1 MARGASR
8 RVRTDEG
15 RLGDDRG
22 RVRDRGDGRRGA
34 RMDPGRHELQRIQVR
49 RRVRRSHR
57 RGARGRHAA
66 PARDG
71 TRPSV
76 VVVVVVVRDPANGT
90 RDARRD
96 GILRPH
102 REAVARIPSR
112 APRPPLANG
121 HGDYVLCVSF
131 GPDARTLFTGGADGR
146 ICVWDCDD
154 AAAGN
159 PAPAACLRPG
169 SNAAVRSVDASLP
182 PPSEDEPGDVLSM
195 TGGEDGTLR
204 VFSHASN
211 GGAVCEVVFAGHGG
225 AVTCLALCRGE
236 ERGWGSPPR
245 ARKEEG
251 SGTRRIR
258 IAAGHDGGVLSV
270 HDAALTSGPP
280 GDGNAPGT
288 VRASAKVREV
298 FVGRVHANGAAR
310 ATLLLR
316 PDARTVASASEDRTV
331 RLWNMQKGNCLCV
344 LVGARCT
351 VESVSF
357 SALGDLLYAGLADGH
372 VWVYLEERGEE
383 DDVASGDGVERV
395 IESRLA
401 LAMEALRD
409 PKDPR
414 ASSTSESE
422 RCASGAAPSARRF
435 QDAYEEME
443 SDALGLLPGVD
454 RSNVA
459 LVGEVAGGSSG
470 GGGSRGACGVT
481 PCWRVRCA
489 GVTWSWGS
497 RTRGGL
503 AGAAAL
509 RARVS
514 RAVVSGTVVE
524 AQPGV
529 SAVQGER
536 VGVG

>member
-1 MARGASR
+1 MEDPTAPDWSRCRRVAAIHAHSASVKCVSGGRWPAAHPGESGRMRGDSGTTVDGFATAGMDGAARVWTLDGTSSSGFRCVAAFGDHTAGVRAVAMPPPRGTGRDRASSSSSSSSGIPRTAPEMLAATGSYDRTARLWHASR
-8 RVRTDEG
+8 
-15 RLGDDRG
+15 
-22 RVRDRGDGRRGA
+22 
-34 RMDPGRHELQRIQVR
+34 
-49 RRVRRSHR
+49 
-57 RGARGRHAA
+57 AA
-66 PARDG
+66 P
-71 TRPSV
+71 PV
-76 VVVVVVVRDPANGT
+76 
-90 RDARRD
+90 
-96 GILRPH
+96 
-102 REAVARIPSR
+102 
-112 APRPPLANG
+112 PPLANG

-131 GPDARTLFTGGADGR
+131 GPDARTLVTGGADGR

-372 VWVYLEERGEE
+372 VWVYLEEGGEE

-422 RCASGAAPSARRF
+422 RCAAAPRRRL
-435 QDAYEEME
+435 A
-443 SDALGLLPGVD
+443 
-454 RSNVA
+454 
-459 LVGEVAGGSSG
+459 
-470 GGGSRGACGVT
+470 
-481 PCWRVRCA
+481 
-489 GVTWSWGS
+489 GS
-497 RTRGGL
+497 RTRTRRWSRTRSGCYPGWTVRTWRWWVRWREGL
-503 AGAAAL
+503 
-509 RARVS
+509 
-514 RAVVSGTVVE
+514 
-524 AQPGV
+524 
-529 SAVQGER
+529 
-536 VGVG
+536 

>member
-15 RLGDDRG
+15 RRLEDDRG

-34 RMDPGRHELQRIQVR
+34 RVDPGRHELQRIQVR
-49 RRVRRSHR
+49 RHVRRSHR

-96 GILRPH
+96 GILRSH
-102 REAVARIPSR
+102 REAVARVATR

-121 HGDYVLCVSF
+121 HSDYVLCVSF
-131 GPDARTLFTGGADGR
+131 GPDARTLVTGGADGR

-182 PPSEDEPGDVLSM
+182 PPSEDDPGDVLSM

-204 VFSHASN
+204 VFSHPASG

-225 AVTCLALCRGE
+225 AVTSLALCRGE
-236 ERGWGSPPR
+236 ERGWGSPQKE
-245 ARKEEG
+245 ARREEDV

-270 HDAALTSGPP
+270 HDAALTSGAHD
-280 GDGNAPGT
+280 GDGN
-288 VRASAKVREV
+288 VRASAKVRGA
-298 FVGRVHANGAAR
+298 FVGRVHANGAIR

-316 PDARTVASASEDRTV
+316 PDARTVASSSEDRTV
-331 RLWNMQKGNCLCV
+331 RLWNTQKGTCLCV

-357 SALGDLLYAGLADGH
+357 SAPGDLLYAGLADGH
-372 VWVYLEERGEE
+372 VWVYLEDNRGDE
-383 DDVASGDGVERV
+383 DDVAVNSGVERV

-401 LAMEALRD
+401 LAMEALQN

-443 SDALGLLPGVD
+443 SDALGLLPRVD

-470 GGGSRGACGVT
+470 GGGFAWSERGNPTLACSVCRGELELGFAD
-481 PCWRVRCA
+481 PGGIGRRRCRA
-489 GVTWSWGS
+489 GTCF
-497 RTRGGL
+497 TRG
-503 AGAAAL
+503 
-509 RARVS
+509 RVWC
-514 RAVVSGTVVE
+514 RG
-524 AQPGV
+524 
-529 SAVQGER
+529 
-536 VGVG
+536 

>member
-1 MARGASR
+1 MRGDDSRTTVDGFATAGLDGAARVWTLDGTSSSGFRCVAAFGDHTAGVRAVAMPPPRGTGRDRASSSSSSSGIPRTAPEMLAATGSYDRTARLWHASR
-8 RVRTDEG
+8 
-15 RLGDDRG
+15 
-22 RVRDRGDGRRGA
+22 
-34 RMDPGRHELQRIQVR
+34 
-49 RRVRRSHR
+49 
-57 RGARGRHAA
+57 
-66 PARDG
+66 
-71 TRPSV
+71 
-76 VVVVVVVRDPANGT
+76 
-90 RDARRD
+90 
-96 GILRPH
+96 
-102 REAVARIPSR
+102 AVP
-112 APRPPLANG
+112 PVPPLANG
-121 HGDYVLCVSF
+121 HSDYVLCVSF
-131 GPDARTLFTGGADGR
+131 GPDARTLVTGGADGR

-204 VFSHASN
+204 VFSHASG

-225 AVTCLALCRGE
+225 AVTSLALCRGE

-270 HDAALTSGPP
+270 HDAALTSGAHD
-280 GDGNAPGT
+280 GDGNGQ
-288 VRASAKVREV
+288 ASAKVRGAL
-298 FVGRVHANGAAR
+298 FVGRVHANGAIR

-372 VWVYLEERGEE
+372 VWVYLEESGEE
-383 DDVASGDGVERV
+383 EGDEDDRGGVERV

-414 ASSTSESE
+414 ASSASESE
-422 RCASGAAPSARRF
+422 RC
-435 QDAYEEME
+435 
-443 SDALGLLPGVD
+443 
-454 RSNVA
+454 
-459 LVGEVAGGSSG
+459 
-470 GGGSRGACGVT
+470 T
-481 PCWRVRCA
+481 
-489 GVTWSWGS
+489 
-497 RTRGGL
+497 
-503 AGAAAL
+503 AGAAT
-509 RARVS
+509 RS
-514 RAVVSGTVVE
+514 
-524 AQPGV
+524 
-529 SAVQGER
+529 
-536 VGVG
+536 